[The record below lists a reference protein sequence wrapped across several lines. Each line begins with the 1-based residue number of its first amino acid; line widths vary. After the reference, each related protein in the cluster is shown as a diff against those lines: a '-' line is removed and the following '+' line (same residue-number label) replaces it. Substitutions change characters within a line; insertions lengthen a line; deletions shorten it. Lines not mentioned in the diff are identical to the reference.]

1 MTDDLP
7 GDINSDAFLV
17 WLNDHPSA
25 VNDAPDLVALA
36 QTLARALDDP
46 EDDKVLASLA
56 LQYRQTLLAL
66 REVGAQDGDGQ
77 AELAE
82 ALSSPKK

>member
-1 MTDDLP
+1 M
-7 GDINSDAFLV
+7 SDEGLNADALTV
-17 WLNDHPSA
+17 WLADHPSA

-36 QTLARALDDP
+36 RTLATAVDGP

-77 AELAE
+77 AELARD
-82 ALSSPKK
+82 LSSTVPD